1 MKTMLYATDYSENS
15 IAALKYAKEMAKQ
28 LKYRLVITHVFDFP
42 IVLGLEGLDEPFPH
56 EDENGFK
63 RHRNKLERFC
73 EEHLGSTWKAPNIQL
88 QPAEHNSVAKGI
100 ISVAKEWHA
109 QIIITGVK
117 GQNTLR
123 ELIMGSTT
131 KRLIERA
138 PCPVLAIPV
147 DANYTPIKTVV
158 YATDF
163 EEEDVYA
170 IRKLAE
176 MAEKLQADIKIVHIS
191 TRDEYKGEMQLD
203 WFKDLLGKKVTYNK
217 MEFMLLFS
225 EDVFKS
231 LHDYLSDV
239 NADLMV
245 MLEREHEGLLKEWF
259 HRDLVKRMETYGKVP
274 LLSFREGNHQLFYF
288 SAAL

>member
-1 MKTMLYATDYSENS
+1 MRTMLYATDYSENS
-15 IAALKYAKEMAKQ
+15 VAALKYAKKMAEQ
-28 LKYRLVITHVFDFP
+28 LNYRLVITHVFDFP
-42 IVLGLEGLDEPFPH
+42 IVLGLEGLDQPFPH

-63 RHRNKLERFC
+63 RHRTKLEGFC
-73 EEHLGSTWKAPNIQL
+73 EEHLGHTWKAPNVQL

-100 ISVAKEWHA
+100 ISVAEEWHA

-117 GQNTLR
+117 GKNTLR

-131 KRLIERA
+131 KRLIARA
-138 PCPVLAIPV
+138 PCPVLAIPF
-147 DANYTPIKTVV
+147 DANYTSIKTVV

-170 IRKLAE
+170 LRKLAE
-176 MAEKLQADIKIVHIS
+176 MAEKLEADIKIVHIS

-203 WFKDLLGKKVTYNK
+203 WFKDLLGKKVTYEN

-225 EDVFKS
+225 DDVFKS

-245 MLEREHEGLLKEWF
+245 MLEREHKGLIKKWF
-259 HRDLVKRMETYGKVP
+259 DRDLVKKMETYGKVP